1 MWGTHGDHHADITE
15 PRLLQSLV
23 GKNITRV
30 AVGIAQAAAWT
41 GAMHNVYRGQLAFAP
56 VATARLYGA
65 CGDLLTHLIKGPFA
79 DPERQRTALVALLA
93 LVERTFQVSSKTFV
107 DVPRGGIATLREAL
121 VTLAVEAE
129 DPAVAAGAQFCLLQ
143 GWARLQVSDADRQR
157 LMNTLN
163 DVIFLRRRPR
173 PSEAE
178 VTQAQQLLKTRWRHL
193 MPVQDRLATLRHLLP
208 STASLLERPS
218 SRETEGHNFY
228 ITVVVDGL
236 MQDGTPERAISGL
249 FQTPVEPWL
258 MVEAMQKLLFADD
271 SAAPGTFS
279 AVDKPAVDVQLI
291 MKTEAAVL
299 FDVLRE
305 AITQWVQVSTAALR
319 DRRPI
324 VPCKTLASLALRTQ
338 RLLVALQLHAKPV
351 AADPNQEIAGHK
363 LPPPIAAAGSITAV
377 YVSFVLA
384 HATTVFRELVS
395 ACSSMKPDEAR
406 TTLTEATPQLV
417 DALPLR
423 LVPELVAAIAE
434 LIETSPSFAIAL
446 QRYAGDSITECLGTL
461 NDLIQAVPALNRA
474 LRVDASLLV
483 EEKGGDSQLPVA
495 FGLLCDLS
503 RGMAVIL
510 PTCARV
516 LLRSTQTLAP
526 SLQGLASLDDEVEPD
541 TSSAAQNEARP
552 HLPTPPLPLHGVA
565 EGAPS
570 PPGPSS
576 TPLSGGTE
584 GGGRS
589 SDSDEDKN
597 LASWLSN
604 VVFAAGLRDRPLNKD
619 ELDPAMAS
627 ALRGN
632 SDSEHKLVDVLYTVA
647 STRKLTLS
655 LAREHP
661 MWRVL
666 ASLLAAS
673 LCLRHGAESYKLPED
688 HLDTVDERHALVL
701 IHGLRHFMQL
711 RQSKG
716 ICYEDLQTS
725 VSHICFFL
733 VIYIAGPVEEEEAST
748 TAALETAILELA
760 RRHLRSPMPFRQLQ
774 TVLARRQA
782 AAEARTTVLH
792 ATETFFLLPLVPSLV
807 KEVGVP
813 AATPH
818 RFCCKFRRDD
828 TPFFFAPFFYH
839 LSLSLCL
846 SLSFFLPLSHCP
858 LSRLSSLL
866 PLFLGSSRL
875 FRHQRAG
882 SVLGLVQ

>member
-1 MWGTHGDHHADITE
+1 VWGTHGDHHADITE

-65 CGDLLTHLIKGPFA
+65 CGDLLSRLIKGPFP

-107 DVPRGGIATLREAL
+107 DVSRGGIATLREAL

-163 DVIFLRRRPR
+163 DIIFLRRRPR

-193 MPVQDRLATLRHLLP
+193 MPVQDRLATLRRLLP

-236 MQDGTPERAISGL
+236 MQDGTPERAISHL
-249 FQTPVEPWL
+249 FQTPAEPWS
-258 MVEAMQKLLFADD
+258 MVEAMQKLLFADGGATTGALLAD
-271 SAAPGTFS
+271 TLAM
-279 AVDKPAVDVQLI
+279 DVQLI

-338 RLLVALQLHAKPV
+338 RLLVALQLHAKP
-351 AADPNQEIAGHK
+351 AAAGTNQEVAGSK

-377 YVSFVLA
+377 YVSFVLV

-395 ACSSMKPDEAR
+395 VCSSLEPDEAR
-406 TTLTEATPQLV
+406 TTLAEAMPQLV

-423 LVPELVAAIAE
+423 LVPELVAAMAE
-434 LIETSPSFAIAL
+434 LIETSPSCAIAL
-446 QRYAGDSITECLGTL
+446 QSYAGDSITECLGTL
-461 NDLIQAVPALNRA
+461 NDLIQAVPALHRA

-503 RGMAVIL
+503 RGMAMIL

-516 LLRSTQTLAP
+516 LLRSTQTMAP
-526 SLQGLASLDDEVEPD
+526 SLQGLAPLDDEVEPGM
-541 TSSAAQNEARP
+541 SSAAQSEARP
-552 HLPTPPLPLHGVA
+552 HLPSPPLPLHNLA

-570 PPGPSS
+570 PAGPSS
-576 TPLSGGTE
+576 TGEVGGK
-584 GGGRS
+584 S
-589 SDSDEDKN
+589 SDSDEDRN

-619 ELDPAMAS
+619 ELDPAMAC
-627 ALRGN
+627 ALRGT

-673 LCLRHGAESYKLPED
+673 LCLRHGAESYTLPED
-688 HLDTVDERHALVL
+688 HLDAVDERHALVL

-716 ICYEDLQTS
+716 IGYEDLQTS
-725 VSHICFFL
+725 VSHLCFFL
-733 VIYIAGPVEEEEAST
+733 VIYIAGPVDEEGAST
-748 TAALETAILELA
+748 TTALETAILELA

-774 TVLARRQA
+774 TVLSRRQA
-782 AAEARTTVLH
+782 AAEARATVLH

-807 KEVGVP
+807 KEVSVH
-813 AATPH
+813 AATP
-818 RFCCKFRRDD
+818 
-828 TPFFFAPFFYH
+828 P
-839 LSLSLCL
+839 S
-846 SLSFFLPLSHCP
+846 PLQIPS
-858 LSRLSSLL
+858 
-866 PLFLGSSRL
+866 
-875 FRHQRAG
+875 
-882 SVLGLVQ
+882 